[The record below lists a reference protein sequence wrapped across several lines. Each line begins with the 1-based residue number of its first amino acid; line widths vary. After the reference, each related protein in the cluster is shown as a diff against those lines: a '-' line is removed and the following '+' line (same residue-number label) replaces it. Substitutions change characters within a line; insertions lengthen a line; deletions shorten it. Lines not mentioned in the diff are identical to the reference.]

1 MKNLKDIQ
9 LPIFIELDCY
19 NIKEVDDVAAG
30 VKKIA
35 EISGIGDITSL
46 ESVQHHPYY
55 DNAAVLIFSIKV
67 AGNTGDPVVEFLKK
81 VFENYY
87 QNYPRFAEPV
97 V

>member
-19 NIKEVDDVAAG
+19 NIKEVDDVSAG

-35 EISGIGDITSL
+35 EISGVSDITTL
-46 ESVQHHPYY
+46 ESVHHHPYY
-55 DNAAVLIFSIKV
+55 DNAAVIVFAVKV
-67 AGNTGDPVVEFLKK
+67 SANKSEPVVDFLKN

-97 V
+97 L